1 MTQLEIEPET
11 ITELEATLI
20 DRIRKMSI
28 VEQYRLLQLIN
39 KSVPELIEVERE
51 PIEKSPE
58 PEISPLERQQK
69 AVAILQDIANSGGLN
84 IDDPVAWQREERK
97 DRPLPGRED

>member
-1 MTQLEIEPET
+1 MTQIET
-11 ITELEATLI
+11 ILV

-28 VEQYRLLQLIN
+28 DQQMQVLELLD
-39 KSVPELIEVERE
+39 KSVPEPIEVERE
-51 PIEKSPE
+51 PIK
-58 PEISPLERQQK
+58 EISETELLPIERQQK

-84 IDDPVAWQREERK
+84 IDDPVAWQREQRQ

>member
-1 MTQLEIEPET
+1 MTQLET
-11 ITELEATLI
+11 TELEAILI

-28 VEQYRLLQLIN
+28 DEQHKFLQFLDE
-39 KSVPELIEVERE
+39 KFPELIEAEQE
-51 PIEKSPE
+51 PKKILEPETPPIE
-58 PEISPLERQQK
+58 RQRK

-84 IDDPVAWQREERK
+84 IDDPIAWQREQRQ

>member
-1 MTQLEIEPET
+1 MNQIDTT
-11 ITELEATLI
+11 KELEEILF

-28 VEQYRLLQLIN
+28 EQKMQVLELIN

-51 PIEKSPE
+51 LIKENPE
-58 PEISPLERQQK
+58 PEIALMERQRK
-69 AVAILQDIANSGGLN
+69 AVAILQDIASSGGLN
-84 IDDPVAWQREERK
+84 IDDPVAWQREQRQ

>member
-11 ITELEATLI
+11 ITELEAKLF

-28 VEQYRLLQLIN
+28 AEQYRLLQLIN
-39 KSVPELIEVERE
+39 KSFPETAEET
-51 PIEKSPE
+51 PE
-58 PEISPLERQQK
+58 PKMSPAERRQKIVEIMGRLAER
-69 AVAILQDIANSGGLN
+69 GGVMPGVDL
-84 IDDPVAWQREERK
+84 VEWQREQRQ